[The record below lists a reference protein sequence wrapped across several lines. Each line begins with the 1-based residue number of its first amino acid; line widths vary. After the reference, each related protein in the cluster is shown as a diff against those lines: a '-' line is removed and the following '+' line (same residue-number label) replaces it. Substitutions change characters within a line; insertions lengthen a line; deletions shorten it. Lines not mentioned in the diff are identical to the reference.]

1 MYNKFLLIQMKFRK
15 EIDSMGEINV
25 PDDKYWGASTERSK
39 KYFDI
44 GKILVS
50 KTLINAI
57 TIIKLAAAK
66 VHKKDKQID
75 AKICDSIVKASK
87 EIISGKLDDNFPLK
101 VWQTGSGTQTNM
113 NVNEVIA
120 NRAIQILGGKK
131 GSKKPVHPNDHVNK
145 SQSTNDVFPTAM
157 HIAVAIETKKKLL
170 PSLKYLA
177 KELKLK
183 IRKFKNVVKVGR
195 THLQDAT
202 PLTLG
207 QEFSGYHSQ
216 LNDCILRIE
225 SSLKE
230 IFYLAQGGTAVGTG
244 INSKKNFDVKIC
256 REISKLTK
264 IKFYPAKNKFA
275 ALAAHDSIVNFSGT
289 LNTTAVCLMKI
300 ANDIRFLG
308 SGPRAGYG
316 ELILPAN
323 EPGSSIMPGKVN
335 PTQCE
340 AVTMVCV
347 KVIGN
352 HTGITL
358 AGSQGQFE
366 LNVFK
371 PLIAHNIL
379 QSIDLLSDSSKNF
392 SKFCIKGIKAD
403 LKKINEDLNNSLML
417 VTALAP
423 KIGYDNAAKIA
434 KSALKNKTTLKSE
447 ALKTGLITSNEFDR
461 IVDPKKMT
469 YPE

>member
-1 MYNKFLLIQMKFRK
+1 MKFRK
-15 EIDSMGEINV
+15 EFDSIGSIKV
-25 PDDKYWGASTERSK
+25 PDDKYWGASTQRSK

-44 GKILVS
+44 GEFLVRPILIKS
-50 KTLINAI
+50 IA
-57 TIIKLAAAK
+57 IIKKAAAK
-66 VHKKDKQID
+66 VHSIEKQISPKLSK
-75 AKICDSIVKASK
+75 AIIKASD
-87 EIISGKLDDNFPLK
+87 EIISGKLDEHFPLK

-120 NRAIQILGGKK
+120 NRAIEILGGKK
-131 GSKKPVHPNDHVNK
+131 GTKKPVHPNDHVNK

-157 HIAVAIETKKKLL
+157 HIAIALETRGKLL
-170 PSLKYLA
+170 PSLELLN
-177 KELKLK
+177 KELKK
-183 IRKFKNVVKVGR
+183 KVSKFKNIIKVGR

-202 PLTLG
+202 PLSLG
-207 QEFSGYHSQ
+207 QEFSGYQSQ
-216 LNDCILRIE
+216 LQECITRVKNALN
-225 SSLKE
+225 E
-230 IFYLAQGGTAVGTG
+230 IYFLAQGGTAVGTG
-244 INSKKNFDVKIC
+244 INSKKGFDKKIIK
-256 REISKLTK
+256 EISKITK
-264 IKFYPAKNKFA
+264 IPFKPAKNKFA
-275 ALAAHDSIVNFSGT
+275 ALAAHDEIVNFSGT

-335 PTQCE
+335 PTQSE

-352 HTGITL
+352 HNGITM
-358 AGSQGQFE
+358 AGSHGHFE

-379 QSIDLLSDSSKNF
+379 QSIDLLADSSKNF
-392 SKFCIKGIKAD
+392 SLYCVKGIEAD
-403 LKKINEDLNNSLML
+403 KEKIKYYLDESLML

-423 KIGYDNAAKIA
+423 HIGYDNAAKIA
-434 KSALKNKTTLKSE
+434 KLALKNKTTLKTE
-447 ALKTGLITSNEFDR
+447 ALKSGLVNKDDYEK
-461 IVDPKKMT
+461 IVNPKKNDLS
-469 YPE
+469 

>member
-1 MYNKFLLIQMKFRK
+1 MKYRK
-15 EIDSMGEINV
+15 EFDSIGTIKV
-25 PDDKYWGASTERSK
+25 PDDKYWGASTQRSN

-44 GKILVS
+44 GDFLVRPIVIKS
-50 KTLINAI
+50 IA
-57 TIIKLAAAK
+57 IIKKAAAI
-66 VHKKDKQID
+66 VHAKDKQISPNISK
-75 AKICDSIVKASK
+75 AIIKASN
-87 EIISGKLDDNFPLK
+87 EVISGKLDEHFPLK

-120 NRAIQILGGKK
+120 NRAIEMMGGKK

-157 HIAVAIETKKKLL
+157 HMVIAIRATGKLIPNLILLNKQLKKKE
-170 PSLKYLA
+170 
-177 KELKLK
+177 KEFKK
-183 IRKFKNVVKVGR
+183 IIKIGR

-202 PLTLG
+202 PLSLG
-207 QEFSGYHSQ
+207 QEFSGYHAQ
-216 LNDCILRIE
+216 LSKCIERIKKA
-225 SSLKE
+225 LDE
-230 IFYLAQGGTAVGTG
+230 IYFLAQGGTAVGTG
-244 INSKKNFDVKIC
+244 INTKKGFDKKIVT
-256 REISKLTK
+256 EIKKITKLPFK
-264 IKFYPAKNKFA
+264 PSPNKFA
-275 ALAAHDSIVNFSGT
+275 ALASHDAIVNFSGT
-289 LNTTAVCLMKI
+289 MNTTAVCLMKI

-316 ELILPAN
+316 ELILPEN

-352 HTGITL
+352 HNGITM
-358 AGSQGQFE
+358 AGSHGHFE

-371 PLIAHNIL
+371 PLIIHNIL
-379 QSIDLLSDSSKNF
+379 QSIHIMADSSKSF
-392 SKFCIKGIKAD
+392 AKYCIAGLKAD
-403 LKKINEDLNNSLML
+403 KKRIQELLDNSLML

-434 KSALKNKTTLKSE
+434 KTALKNKTTLKTE
-447 ALKTGLITSNEFDR
+447 ALKTGLISEKDYKK
-461 IVDPKKMT
+461 IVDPKKMI
-469 YPE
+469 YPA

>member
-1 MYNKFLLIQMKFRK
+1 MKLRK
-15 EIDSMGEINV
+15 EFDSIGSINV
-25 PDDKYWGASTERSK
+25 PNDKYWGASTQRSK

-44 GKILVS
+44 GEFLVRPILIKSIAIIKKAAAIIHRKDGQIESKIS
-50 KTLINAI
+50 NAI
-57 TIIKLAAAK
+57 I
-66 VHKKDKQID
+66 
-75 AKICDSIVKASK
+75 KASN
-87 EIISGKLDDNFPLK
+87 EVISGKLDKHFPLK

-120 NRAIQILGGKK
+120 NRAIEVLGGKK

-157 HIAVAIETKKKLL
+157 HIAIAIETKKKLL
-170 PSLKYLA
+170 PALELLN
-177 KELKLK
+177 KELKKKTKQFKK
-183 IRKFKNVVKVGR
+183 IVKVGR

-202 PLTLG
+202 PLSLG
-207 QEFSGYHSQ
+207 QEFSGYQSQ
-216 LNDCILRIE
+216 LQDCISRIKTA
-225 SSLKE
+225 LNE
-230 IFYLAQGGTAVGTG
+230 IYYLAQGGTAVGTG
-244 INSKKNFDVKIC
+244 INSKKGFDKKI
-256 REISKLTK
+256 INQIKKITKLPFKPT
-264 IKFYPAKNKFA
+264 KNKFA
-275 ALAAHDSIVNFSGT
+275 ALAAHDEIVNFSGT

-335 PTQCE
+335 PTQSE

-352 HTGITL
+352 HNGITM
-358 AGSQGQFE
+358 AGSHGHFE

-379 QSIDLLSDSSKNF
+379 QSIDLLADSSKNF
-392 SKFCIKGIKAD
+392 SLYCIKGIKAD
-403 LKKINEDLNNSLML
+403 KDKIKYYLENSLML

-423 KIGYDNAAKIA
+423 KIGYDEAAKIA
-434 KSALKNKTTLKSE
+434 KLALKNKTTLRTE
-447 ALKTGLITSNEFDR
+447 ALKSGLINEKEYDK
-461 IVDPKKMT
+461 IVNPKKMI
-469 YPE
+469 YPA